1 MKTRVWLYLKPDD
14 VEFLNNVGSLTGCAT
29 RHKQIEF
36 VIKTFRLLI
45 PDPTLAPF
53 VISELLDDINILTKP
68 IRKGPTERAWVY
80 LGESDLTYIDIFG
93 VQIGETTRSRTIIY
107 LIRLFRPILPNVAKV
122 SKLVRKM
129 LEG

>member
-1 MKTRVWLYLKPDD
+1 M
-14 VEFLNNVGSLTGCAT
+14 
-29 RHKQIEF
+29 
-36 VIKTFRLLI
+36 
-45 PDPTLAPF
+45 
-53 VISELLDDINILTKP
+53 LTKP
-68 IRKGPTERAWVY
+68 TRKGPTERAWVY
-80 LGESDLTYIDIFG
+80 LSESDLTYIDIFG